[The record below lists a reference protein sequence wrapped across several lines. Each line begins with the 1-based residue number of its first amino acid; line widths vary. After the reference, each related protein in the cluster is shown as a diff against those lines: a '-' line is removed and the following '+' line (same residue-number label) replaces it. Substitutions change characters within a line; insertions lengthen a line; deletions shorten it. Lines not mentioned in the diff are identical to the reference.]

1 MLEDELSCTLY
12 QQQRC
17 IALSK
22 HHLVRLSI
30 LVQFSEVNSTTFW
43 YKNFFLRNKFVCF
56 IEPCHRTMINSTVK
70 SAFEGLWN
78 FIKTIKETAFKTLMI
93 TVFKNSNTFS
103 PTCNKNQ
110 LNDNACKLP
119 HIQCAHCGKKLGC
132 AFELTGI
139 ST

>member
-1 MLEDELSCTLY
+1 ME
-12 QQQRC
+12 
-17 IALSK
+17 
-22 HHLVRLSI
+22 
-30 LVQFSEVNSTTFW
+30 
-43 YKNFFLRNKFVCF
+43 F
-56 IEPCHRTMINSTVK
+56 IH
-70 SAFEGLWN
+70 
-78 FIKTIKETAFKTLMI
+78 FIKEIKETAFKTLMI

-139 ST
+139 STGTNMKRNTIRTASAQGRALK